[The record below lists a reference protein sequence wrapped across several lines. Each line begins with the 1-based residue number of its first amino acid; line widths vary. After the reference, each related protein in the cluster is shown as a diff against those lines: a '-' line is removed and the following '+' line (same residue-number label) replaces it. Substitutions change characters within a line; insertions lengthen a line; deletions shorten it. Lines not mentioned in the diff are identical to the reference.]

1 MNELQ
6 IVKLENTDITQWDFS
21 TLRAELQSRLDY
33 YASLVYTDANIKDAK
48 GDRADL
54 NKVKKAIEDAR
65 KAFKAKCLEPYNALE
80 PQIKE
85 LVEMVEEQRL
95 LIDSTVKD
103 YEQRKKD
110 EKEKTVKEYYN
121 RKAVVLG
128 TLAEPLYPKLF
139 DKKWVAA
146 SAPKAKYEEG
156 ILTAINA
163 AAADIEKIRA
173 TASPFIDTLLD
184 VYVHTLSL
192 EQVMAK
198 KDELEQAAQR
208 ASISFTPAPE
218 STLPAP
224 AAVPE
229 IQTDDGISMKIYATK
244 YQLEQ
249 LTDFMKAIGVRYEIL

>member
-6 IVKLENTDITQWDFS
+6 IIKLENTDISQWDFS
-21 TLRAELQSRLDY
+21 MLRAELQSKLEY
-33 YASLVYTDANIKDAK
+33 YSSLVYTDANIKDAK

-110 EKEKTVKEYYN
+110 EKEKAIKEYYD

-128 TLAEPLYPKLF
+128 ALAEPLYPKLF
-139 DKKWVAA
+139 DKKWCNA
-146 SAPKAKYEEG
+146 STARPAYEQG
-156 ILTAINA
+156 ILEAINSA
-163 AAADIEKIRA
+163 AVHIDVIRSLH
-173 TASPFIDTLLD
+173 SPFVDTLLD
-184 VYVHTLSL
+184 TYVDTLSL

-208 ASISFTPAPE
+208 ASISFAPAPE
-218 STLPAP
+218 SALPSP
-224 AAVPE
+224 AAEPE
-229 IQTDDGISMKIYATK
+229 VQTDDGISMKIYATNS
-244 YQLEQ
+244 QLEQ
-249 LTDFMKAIGVRYEIL
+249 LTDFMKAIGVRYEML

>member
-6 IVKLENTDITQWDFS
+6 IVKLENTDISQWDFS
-21 TLRAELQSRLDY
+21 MLRAELQSRLDY

-65 KAFKAKCLEPYNALE
+65 KSFKAKCLEPYNALE

-95 LIDSTVKD
+95 MIDSTVKD

-110 EKEKTVKEYYN
+110 EKEKAIKKYYD

-128 TLAEPLYPKLF
+128 ALAEPLYPKLF

-146 SAPKAKYEEG
+146 TASKAKYEEG
-156 ILTAINA
+156 ILH
-163 AAADIEKIRA
+163 
-173 TASPFIDTLLD
+173 S
-184 VYVHTLSL
+184 
-192 EQVMAK
+192 
-198 KDELEQAAQR
+198 
-208 ASISFTPAPE
+208 
-218 STLPAP
+218 
-224 AAVPE
+224 
-229 IQTDDGISMKIYATK
+229 
-244 YQLEQ
+244 YQYLY
-249 LTDFMKAIGVRYEIL
+249 R

>member
-6 IVKLENTDITQWDFS
+6 IVKLENTDISRWDFS
-21 TLRAELQSRLDY
+21 MLRAELQSRLEY

-65 KAFKAKCLEPYNALE
+65 KSYKAKCLEPYNKLE

-85 LVEMVEEQRL
+85 LVDMVEEQRL

-110 EKEKTVKEYYN
+110 EKEKAIKKYYD

-128 TLAEPLYPKLF
+128 ALAEPLYPKLF

-146 SAPKAKYEEG
+146 TASKAKYEEG
-156 ILTAINA
+156 ILTAINSA
-163 AAADIEKIRA
+163 AVHIDVIRSLH
-173 TASPFIDTLLD
+173 SPFVDTLLD
-184 VYVHTLSL
+184 TYVDTLSL

-208 ASISFTPAPE
+208 ASINFTTAPE
-218 STLPAP
+218 STLPTS

-229 IQTDDGISMKIYATK
+229 TQTDDSISMKIYATQS
-244 YQLEQ
+244 QLEQ
-249 LTDFMKAIGVRYEIL
+249 LTDFMKAIGVRYEML

>member
-65 KAFKAKCLEPYNALE
+65 KSYKAKCLEPYNALE

-95 LIDSTVKD
+95 LIDYTVKD

-110 EKEKTVKEYYN
+110 EKEKTVKEYYD

-128 TLAEPLYPKLF
+128 TLAEPLYPKLL
-139 DKKWVAA
+139 DKKWCNASTNRAA
-146 SAPKAKYEEG
+146 YEEG
-156 ILTAINA
+156 VLSAINSA
-163 AAADIEKIRA
+163 AVHIDVIRSLH
-173 TASPFIDTLLD
+173 SPFVDTLLD
-184 VYVHTLSL
+184 TYVDTLSL

-208 ASISFTPAPE
+208 ASISFTH
-218 STLPAP
+218 T
-224 AAVPE
+224 PE
-229 IQTDDGISMKIYATK
+229 IATPSPVSEPEVQNDGSISIKIHASK